1 MGFSSEEFIKM
12 REEMMNYN
20 DYVMRQWEKRYT
32 EPDDDPYEDMDDE
45 EYKEMCERAEYEEGM
60 LYEKYER
67 ERKQK
72 LGE

>member
-20 DYVMRQWEKRYT
+20 DYVMRQLEKRYI
-32 EPDDDPYEDMDDE
+32 EPDDDLYEDMDDE
-45 EYKEMCERAEYEEGM
+45 EYKEMCKKAEYEEGM
-60 LYEKYER
+60 LYEKYEQ